1 MTSCGL
7 ERASRRGVPDR
18 LTGAARRLLPAA
30 VTRRARDAARSATA
44 GPNRPAPRRF
54 WWAPSAL
61 YTAGLL
67 VAAVL
72 AETVAPA
79 TWRGWLD
86 YASTDLDN
94 LGRHPAGSL
103 LLSAFLTESN
113 PVVWIG
119 LSLVG
124 LAGPAR
130 RLGPIRT
137 AALVLTAH
145 LVGTLVSQGLLV
157 WRLQAGLAEQTD
169 RFELDVG
176 PSYVIVAGLVA
187 GVLVGRSWWRPLC
200 AVGVGVLLPYLF
212 DGLIDGQVAAVG
224 HVVAI
229 VVGLVGAALL
239 TLRTPTQA

>member
-1 MTSCGL
+1 M
-7 ERASRRGVPDR
+7 
-18 LTGAARRLLPAA
+18 
-30 VTRRARDAARSATA
+30 RRARDAVRSATA

-79 TWRGWLD
+79 TWSGWLD

-94 LGRHPAGSL
+94 LARHPAGSI
-103 LLSAFLTESN
+103 LLSAFLTENS
-113 PVVWIG
+113 PTVWLG

-130 RLGPIRT
+130 RLGPVRT
-137 AALVLTAH
+137 TALVLTAH
-145 LVGTLVSQGLLV
+145 LVGTLVSQGVLA
-157 WRLQAGLAEQTD
+157 WRLQAGLAEQGD
-169 RFELDVG
+169 RFALDVG

-187 GVLVGRSWWRPLC
+187 GVLVGRSWWRPGC
-200 AVGVGVLLPYLF
+200 ALGVGLLLPYLF
-212 DGLIDGQVAAVG
+212 DDLLNWQVVAVG
-224 HVVAI
+224 HTVAI
-229 VVGLVGAALL
+229 MVGLVGAALL